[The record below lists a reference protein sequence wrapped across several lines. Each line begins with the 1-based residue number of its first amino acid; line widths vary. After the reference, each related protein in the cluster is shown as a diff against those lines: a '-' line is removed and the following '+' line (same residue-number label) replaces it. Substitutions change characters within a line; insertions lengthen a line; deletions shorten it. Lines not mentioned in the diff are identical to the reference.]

1 MPRDRLPVLAGCYL
15 AILSV
20 GENSTAIMAALS
32 DRIVHVE
39 QRHLLPQGG
48 KDEHTRVRDPCR
60 IVPPAAINAACAHP
74 FFARE
79 EQEGLSPWHE
89 CS

>member
-1 MPRDRLPVLAGCYL
+1 MSRDRLLVPAACYL

-20 GENSTAIMAALS
+20 GENSTAIMAALP

-39 QRHLLPQGG
+39 QRHLPLQGG

-79 EQEGLSPWHE
+79 EQEGLIPYRERS
-89 CS
+89 